1 MKLFHVVPAHLACFG
16 QKDAQQ
22 LAIIRRMVS
31 DLNVPIEIVAVPTV
45 REPDGLALSSRNQHL
60 SAAERRVAPVLY
72 RALQVAE
79 QCLYRGEREAEMVLG
94 PAREILA
101 AEPAVRA
108 EYLELVDAD
117 TLQPLEQVEQRALL
131 AGAIWL
137 GNTRLID
144 NIPWSAVRP

>member
-1 MKLFHVVPAHLACFG
+1 
-16 QKDAQQ
+16 
-22 LAIIRRMVS
+22 
-31 DLNVPIEIVAVPTV
+31 
-45 REPDGLALSSRNQHL
+45 
-60 SAAERRVAPVLY
+60 
-72 RALQVAE
+72 
-79 QCLYRGEREAEMVLG
+79 
-94 PAREILA
+94 
-101 AEPAVRA
+101 VRA